1 MGLAT
6 GTMALSRRALQFLFG
21 WLALGPSAPPR
32 HTPLLAQGFPMS
44 ATHCPT
50 TSQRLLQRLRAVA
63 LALVLMPLTVTAQRG
78 VGAAQSARDP
88 MQEGLPLKP
97 TRTLAFTTQSGN
109 WMSSDVSKDGA
120 TIAFD
125 LLGDIYT
132 MPIAGGKA
140 TPLTRGMAFD
150 AQPRISPD
158 GKRIVFV
165 SDRTGGYNLFT
176 ISIDKKDTVQLTS
189 GNTNTY
195 ESPIWTPDGKYIV
208 ATRGQKLWM
217 FPATGGTGI
226 QLIRAD
232 AAAAGG
238 RAGAGGAAADVTREE
253 GPAFGKD
260 ARYVW
265 FAQRRGR
272 WVYNTPLGDYALMQY
287 DRESGQVTTKES
299 RWGSAFRPT
308 LSPDG
313 KWLVYG
319 TRYVDHTRLRVRD
332 LATSEDAWLTG
343 PVQRDDQESIASLD
357 VYPGMSFTPDSKF
370 LVTTWDG
377 KFWKVAMDTRK
388 ATEIPFEV
396 DVVQALGPKVAFD
409 YPISDSST
417 FTIKQIRDAVPSPD
431 GKRLTFVALDRLY
444 VMDYPNGTPKRLT
457 SSNFGEFEPT
467 WSPDGQYIAYTT
479 WADSIGYLNRVRSD
493 GSGQPQRLTPQQ
505 ALWSSPEY
513 TPSGSRIVATRA
525 PSRAF
530 RTASG
535 GGGGR
540 GGGGGEM
547 VWIPATGGEAT
558 FIANGG
564 GDAHFS
570 QRDTSRIF
578 SYNGQRGLYS
588 MRWDGT
594 DVKNILR
601 VVGAAAGGGGGGG
614 GGASWARL
622 SPDGT
627 HVLAQVNLD
636 LYYIPDV
643 PWPGGTEPTITVG
656 EGRGGGAGA
665 AAGSPG
671 QDFPSRKLTD
681 IGAQF
686 PSWGADSKTI
696 HWSIGNAHAVY
707 DIERAYAFDDSVR
720 KANPVRP
727 TGGGGGD
734 SAAAGNAGGRG
745 NARALATYKPVETR
759 IRVSAT
765 RDIPKSSV
773 LLKGARLITMKGNEI
788 FASGDIAI
796 TDNRIVGVGKSGS
809 VRAPAGA
816 RVIDVKGKTIIPG
829 FVDTHAH
836 LRVAT
841 NIHRDPVWS
850 YAANLAYGVTTARD
864 PQTGSTDVLSYED
877 QEKAG
882 KVLAPRIYSTGPG
895 VFAAENIRSLDNAR
909 TVLRRYAEYYDT
921 KTIKE
926 YQAGNREVRQWI
938 IQAANELKLM
948 PTTEGGL
955 DIKMNMTEAIDG
967 YSGHE
972 HTIPTYPLQS
982 DVIKLLAESGITYT
996 PTLIVAYGAPWA
1008 ENYWYEKMDLLHD
1021 AKLQMFTPWSDLES
1035 KILRR
1040 GGSAGA
1046 VTTMGQAGW
1055 FLDNQYPMK
1064 QAGGDIKKLIDAGG
1078 SAGVGSH
1085 GQQQGI
1091 GFHWEMWNIGMGDG
1105 MTTFD
1110 ALKVATIHGA
1120 KALGLGKDVG
1130 SIEVGKLADLVVFD
1144 RNPLDDLQNTMGIK
1158 YVMKNGRL
1166 YDATNLN
1173 EVYPRQVKG
1182 APFPWNEDDSPTR
1195 DTVGKR

>member
-1 MGLAT
+1 M
-6 GTMALSRRALQFLFG
+6 SVSRALPRSLAAVLLCAP
-21 WLALGPSAPPR
+21 LAL
-32 HTPLLAQGFPMS
+32 PLVS
-44 ATHCPT
+44 
-50 TSQRLLQRLRAVA
+50 
-63 LALVLMPLTVTAQRG
+63 PLDAQRG
-78 VGAAQSARDP
+78 PAGAAAARDP

-97 TRTLAFTTQSGN
+97 TRTLSFTTTSGN
-109 WMSSDVSKDGA
+109 WMSSDVSKDGS

-132 MPIAGGKA
+132 MPFAGGKA

-158 GKRIVFV
+158 GKKVVFV

-195 ESPIWTPDGKYIV
+195 ESPIWTPDGKYII
-208 ATRGQKLWM
+208 ATRGSKLWM

-232 AAAAGG
+232 AAGGG
-238 RAGAGGAAADVTREE
+238 RAGGAAATPDVTREE

-260 ARYVW
+260 PRYIY

-272 WVYNTPLGDYALMQY
+272 WVYNTPLGDYDLMQY
-287 DRESGQVTTKES
+287 DRETGQVTVKEN

-319 TRYVDHTRLRVRD
+319 TRYVDHTRLRLRD
-332 LATSEDAWLTG
+332 LATNEDEWLTG
-343 PVQRDDQESIASLD
+343 PVQRDDQESLATLD
-357 VYPGMSFTPDSKF
+357 VYPGMSFTPDSKY
-370 LVTTWDG
+370 LVTTWGG
-377 KFWKVAMDTRK
+377 KLWKVAIATK
-388 ATEIPFEV
+388 VATEIPFEV
-396 DVVQALGPKVAFD
+396 DVVQALGPHVAFD
-409 YPISDSST
+409 YPIPDSAT

-431 GKRLTFVALDRLY
+431 GKRLAFVALDHLY
-444 VMDYPNGTPKRLT
+444 VMDYPSGTPKRLT
-457 SSNFGEFEPT
+457 NQSFGEFEPT

-493 GSGQPQRLTPQQ
+493 GSGTPQRLTPQQ
-505 ALWSSPEY
+505 ALWANPVY
-513 TPSGSRIVATRA
+513 TPNGNRIVATRS

-530 RTASG
+530 RTG
-535 GGGGR
+535 GGGNGGR
-540 GGGGGEM
+540 GGGEL
-547 VWIPATGGEAT
+547 VWIPANGGEAT
-558 FIANGG
+558 FIANGA

-578 SYNGQRGLYS
+578 AYNGQRGLYS

-594 DVKNILR
+594 DIKGILR
-601 VVGAAAGGGGGGG
+601 ISGGAAGGGGGGG
-614 GGASWARL
+614 GGGNASWARL

-627 HVLAQVNLD
+627 RVLAQVNLD
-636 LYYIPDV
+636 LYYIPDI
-643 PWPGGTEPTITVG
+643 PWPGGPEPTITVG
-656 EGRGGGAGA
+656 EGRGGGAA
-665 AAGSPG
+665 AAGPPS
-671 QDFPSRKLTD
+671 QDFPSKKLTD

-686 PSWGADSKTI
+686 PSWSADGKSI

-707 DIERAYAFDDSVR
+707 DIERSYAFDDSVR
-720 KANPVRP
+720 KANPRP
-727 TGGGGGD
+727 AAGGAGGGGGD
-734 SAAAGNAGGRG
+734 STAAPAAGRG
-745 NARALATYKPVETR
+745 AARVLVTYKPVETR
-759 IRVSAT
+759 IRIAAP

-796 TDNRIVGVGKSGS
+796 VDNRIVGVGKSGS
-809 VRAPAGA
+809 VRTPAGA
-816 RVIDVKGKTIIPG
+816 KTIDVSGKTIIPG

-895 VFAAENIRSLDNAR
+895 VFAAENIRSLETAR
-909 TVLRRYAEYYDT
+909 TVLKRYADYYDT

-926 YQAGNREVRQWI
+926 YQTGNREVRQWV

-955 DIKMNMTEAIDG
+955 DVKMNMTEAIDG

-982 DVIKLLAESGITYT
+982 DVIRLLAESGITYT
-996 PTLIVAYGAPWA
+996 PTLIVSYGAPWA

-1021 AKLQMFTPWSDLES
+1021 NKLQLFTPWSDLEG

-1046 VTTMGQAGW
+1046 VTTMAQAGW
-1055 FLDNQYPMK
+1055 FLDNQYNMK
-1064 QAGGDIKKLIDAGG
+1064 SAGGDIKHLIDAGG

-1091 GFHWEMWNIGMGDG
+1091 GYHWELWNIGMGDG
-1105 MTTFD
+1105 MTPMD

-1120 KALGLGKDVG
+1120 KALGLGKDLG

-1144 RNPLDDLQNTMGIK
+1144 KNPLDNLQNTQAIK

-1195 DTVGKR
+1195 DRVRKP

>member
-1 MGLAT
+1 MSASHFRSTL
-6 GTMALSRRALQFLFG
+6 RRSLPQIGAVS
-21 WLALGPSAPPR
+21 LALAILPQAIS
-32 HTPLLAQGFPMS
+32 AQG
-44 ATHCPT
+44 
-50 TSQRLLQRLRAVA
+50 
-63 LALVLMPLTVTAQRG
+63 
-78 VGAAQSARDP
+78 GAAAPARDP

-97 TRTLAFTTQSGN
+97 TRTLNFTTKAGH
-109 WMSSDVSKDGA
+109 WMSSDVSRDGS

-132 MPIAGGKA
+132 MPISGGKA

-158 GKRIVFV
+158 GKRVVFV

-176 ISIDKKDTVQLTS
+176 ISIDKQDTVQITT

-195 ESPIWTPDGKYIV
+195 ESPIWSPDGKYII

-217 FPATGGTGI
+217 FPASGGTGI
-226 QLIRAD
+226 QLIRGD

-238 RAGAGGAAADVTREE
+238 RGGAGGAGGADVLREE
-253 GPAFGKD
+253 GPAFGND
-260 ARYVW
+260 PRYLW

-272 WVYNTPLGDYALMQY
+272 WVYNTPLGDYSLMQY
-287 DRESGQVTTKES
+287 DRETGQVTTRES

-332 LATSEDAWLTG
+332 LATNEEDWLTG

-357 VYPGMSFTPDSKF
+357 VYPGMSFTPDSRF
-370 LVTTWDG
+370 LVTTWGG
-377 KFWKVAMDTRK
+377 KFWKVAMDTK
-388 ATEIPFEV
+388 QATEIPFEA

-409 YPISDSST
+409 YPIPDSST
-417 FTIKQIRDAVPSPD
+417 FVIKQIRDAVPSPD
-431 GKRLTFVALDRLY
+431 GKRLAFVALDRLY

-457 SSNFGEFEPT
+457 NQNFGEFEPT

-505 ALWSSPEY
+505 ALWSSPRY
-513 TPSGSRIVATRA
+513 TPNGARIVATRTPA
-525 PSRAF
+525 RAF
-530 RTASG
+530 RTGA
-535 GGGGR
+535 GGR
-540 GGGGGEM
+540 GGGGGEL
-547 VWIPATGGEAT
+547 VWIPATGGQAS
-558 FIANGG
+558 FIANGV

-570 QRDTSRIF
+570 RRDTSRIF
-578 SYNGQRGLYS
+578 AYSGQRGLYS

-594 DVKNILR
+594 DIKNLLR
-601 VVGAAAGGGGGGG
+601 VVGPAAPGGG
-614 GGASWARL
+614 GGATAGWARL

-627 HVLAQVNLD
+627 QVLAQVGLQ
-636 LYYIPDV
+636 LYHIPDI
-643 PWPGGTEPTITVG
+643 PWPGGSEPTITVS
-656 EGRGGGAGA
+656 EGRAGGAGGA
-665 AAGSPG
+665 PPNVN
-671 QDFPSRKLTD
+671 FPSKKLTD

-686 PSWGADSKTI
+686 PSWGSDSKTI

-707 DIERAYAFDDSVR
+707 DIERATAFEDSVR
-720 KANPVRP
+720 RANPPRAA
-727 TGGGGGD
+727 GAAD
-734 SAAAGNAGGRG
+734 SAAAGGRG
-745 NARALATYKPVETR
+745 GARTPPTYKPVETR
-759 IRVSAT
+759 VRISAP
-765 RDIPKSSV
+765 RDIPRASV
-773 LLKGARLITMKGNEI
+773 LLKGARIITMKGDEI
-788 FASGDIAI
+788 FATGDLAI
-796 TDNRIVGVGKSGS
+796 IDNRIVGVGASGS
-809 VRAPAGA
+809 VATPAGA
-816 RVIDVKGKTIIPG
+816 RVIDVSGKTIVPG

-836 LRVAT
+836 LRVAN
-841 NIHRDPVWS
+841 NIHRSPVWS

-877 QEKAG
+877 QEKSG
-882 KVLAPRIYSTGPG
+882 QVLGPRIYSTGPG
-895 VFAAENIRSLDNAR
+895 VFSAEGIRSLDNAR

-921 KTIKE
+921 KTIKQ

-955 DIKMNMTEAIDG
+955 DVKMNLTEAIDG

-982 DVIKLLAESGITYT
+982 DVIRLLAESGIAYT
-996 PTLIVAYGAPWA
+996 PTILVAYGAPWA
-1008 ENYWYEKMDLLHD
+1008 ENYWYEKSDLLRD
-1021 AKLQMFTPWSDLES
+1021 AKLQLFTPWSDLEG

-1055 FLDNQYPMK
+1055 FQDNQYPMK
-1064 QAGGDIKKLIDAGG
+1064 DAGGDIKRLIDAGG
-1078 SAGVGSH
+1078 LAGVGSH

-1091 GFHWEMWNIGMGDG
+1091 GYHWELWSMGMGEG
-1105 MTTFD
+1105 MTAFD
-1110 ALKVATIHGA
+1110 ALKVATLHGA
-1120 KALGLGKDVG
+1120 RALGLSKDLG
-1130 SIEVGKLADLVVFD
+1130 SIEVGKLADLVVLD
-1144 RNPLDDLQNTMGIK
+1144 RNPLDNLQHTLGIT

-1166 YDATNLN
+1166 YDANNLN
-1173 EVYPRQVKG
+1173 EVYPRQVRG

-1195 DTVGKR
+1195 DRLRRP

>member
-1 MGLAT
+1 
-6 GTMALSRRALQFLFG
+6 MALWWPALHLFQNG
-21 WLALGPSAPPR
+21 GLGDHGRPVSS
-32 HTPLLAQGFPMS
+32 TLLAQGSPMS
-44 ATHCPT
+44 ASHTC
-50 TSQRLLQRLRAVA
+50 SSFQRLSPRLGVA
-63 LALVLMPLTVTAQRG
+63 LLALCTMPLVASAQRG
-78 VGAAQSARDP
+78 ATAPARDP
-88 MQEGLPLKP
+88 MQEGLPLRP
-97 TRTLAFTTQSGN
+97 TRTLTFTTKAGN
-109 WMSSDVSKDGA
+109 WMSSDVSRDGT
-120 TIAFD
+120 TITFD

-158 GKRIVFV
+158 GKRVVFV

-176 ISIDKKDTVQLTS
+176 ISIDKQDTVQITS

-195 ESPIWTPDGKYIV
+195 ESPIWTPDGKYII

-226 QLIRAD
+226 QLIRPE
-232 AAAAGG
+232 AAAGG
-238 RAGAGGAAADVTREE
+238 GRGGGGAGAGDVIREE

-260 ARYVW
+260 ARYLW

-272 WVYNTPLGDYALMQY
+272 WVYNTPLGDYSLMQY
-287 DRESGQVTTKES
+287 DRETGQVTTRES

-332 LATSEDAWLTG
+332 LSTNEEEWLTG
-343 PVQRDDQESIASLD
+343 PVARDDQESIASLD
-357 VYPGMSFTPDSKF
+357 VYPGMSFTPDSKH

-377 KFWKVAMDTRK
+377 KFWKVAMDTK
-388 ATEIPFEV
+388 QATEIPFEA

-409 YPISDSST
+409 YPIPDSAT

-431 GKRLTFVALDRLY
+431 GKRLAFVALDRLY

-457 SSNFGEFEPT
+457 NQNFGEFEPT
-467 WSPDGQYIAYTT
+467 WSPDGQFIAYTT

-493 GSGQPQRLTPQQ
+493 GTGQPQRLTPQEG
-505 ALWSSPEY
+505 LWSSPEY
-513 TPSGSRIVATRA
+513 TPNGARIVATRT

-530 RTASG
+530 RTA
-535 GGGGR
+535 GGGR
-540 GGGGGEM
+540 GGGGGEL
-547 VWIPATGGEAT
+547 VWIPAAGGAST
-558 FIANGG
+558 FIANGA

-570 QRDTSRIF
+570 RRDTSRIF
-578 SYNGQRGLYS
+578 AYSGQRGLYS

-594 DVKNILR
+594 DIKNVLR
-601 VVGAAAGGGGGGG
+601 VAAPAAGGGGGGG
-614 GGASWARL
+614 GGGAATWVRL

-627 HVLAQVNLD
+627 HALAQVGLN
-636 LYYIPDV
+636 LYYIPDI
-643 PWPGGTEPTITVG
+643 PWPGGTEPTVTVN
-656 EGRGGGAGA
+656 EGRGGGAP
-665 AAGSPG
+665 AAGPPG

-686 PSWGADSKTI
+686 PSWASDSKTI
-696 HWSIGNAHAVY
+696 HWSIGNAHVVY
-707 DIERAYAFDDSVR
+707 DIERATAFDDSVR
-720 KANPVRP
+720 RANPARP
-727 TGGGGGD
+727 AGGAGGAPGD
-734 SAAAGNAGGRG
+734 SATAGGGRG
-745 NARALATYKPVETR
+745 NARVLPSYRPAESR
-759 IRVSAT
+759 ILVSAT
-765 RDIPKSSV
+765 RDIPKASV
-773 LLKGARLITMKGNEI
+773 LLKGARLITMKGDEI

-796 TDNRIVGVGKSGS
+796 TNNRIVGVGASGS
-809 VRAPAGA
+809 VTAPAGA
-816 RVIDVKGKTIIPG
+816 RVIDVTGKTIIPG

-836 LRVAT
+836 LRVAN
-841 NIHRDPVWS
+841 NIHRAPVWS

-882 KVLAPRIYSTGPG
+882 NVLAPRIYSTGPG
-895 VFAAENIRSLDNAR
+895 VFSGEGIRSLENAR

-921 KTIKE
+921 KTIKQ

-955 DIKMNMTEAIDG
+955 DVKMNITEAIDG

-982 DVIKLLAESGITYT
+982 DVIRLLAESGIAYT
-996 PTLIVAYGAPWA
+996 PTILVAYGAPWA
-1008 ENYWYEKMDLLHD
+1008 ENYWYEKSDLLHD
-1021 AKLQMFTPWSDLES
+1021 AKLQLFTPWSDLEG

-1064 QAGGDIKKLIDAGG
+1064 AAGGDIKRLIDAGG
-1078 SAGVGSH
+1078 LAGVGSH

-1091 GFHWEMWNIGMGDG
+1091 GYHWELWSIGMGDG
-1105 MTTFD
+1105 MTAFD

-1120 KALGLGKDVG
+1120 RAIGLSKDVG
-1130 SIEVGKLADLVVFD
+1130 SIEVGKLADLVVLD
-1144 RNPLDDLQNTMGIK
+1144 RNPLDNLQNTLGIT

-1166 YDATNLN
+1166 YNAANLD

-1195 DTVGKR
+1195 DRLRRP